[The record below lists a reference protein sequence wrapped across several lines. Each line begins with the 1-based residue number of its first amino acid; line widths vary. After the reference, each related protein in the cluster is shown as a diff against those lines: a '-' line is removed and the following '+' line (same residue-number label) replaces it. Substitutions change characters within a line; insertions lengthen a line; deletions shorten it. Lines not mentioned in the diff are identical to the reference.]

1 MCNHIKPHN
10 YQIGGFTMTNITLS
24 IPENLHTR
32 MKQHSEIRWSEV
44 VRKSIVQKVEILE
57 VMDKLAKKSRLTK
70 KNVTE
75 IASKIDSAVAKKLG
89 LK

>member
-1 MCNHIKPHN
+1 
-10 YQIGGFTMTNITLS
+10 MTNITLS